1 MTKPA
6 ESISADIEIAAD
18 PLAVYALITDLDVLG
33 QLAAETTSHQWT
45 KGHTPTAGAQFTGRN
60 ENGKHAWSTTC
71 TVTDARP
78 GATFEFEVKSLVIPV
93 ARWRY
98 DIAPIEGGCLVTE
111 TTMDLRP
118 GWFKPIAALATGV
131 KDRAGA
137 NADHIRAT
145 LGRLKDRAEG
155 A

>member
-1 MTKPA
+1 M
-6 ESISADIEIAAD
+6 
-18 PLAVYALITDLDVLG
+18 YALITDLDVLSE
-33 QLAAETTSHQWT
+33 LAAETTSCTWT
-45 KGHTPTAGAQFTGRN
+45 KGHTPTAGAQFSGRN
-60 ENGKHAWSTTC
+60 QNGKHAWTTTC

-78 GATFEFEVKSLVIPV
+78 GTTFEFEVKSLVIPI

-118 GWFKPIAALATGV
+118 GWFKPIARLATGV
-131 KDRAGA
+131 TDRATA
-137 NADHIRAT
+137 NADHIRQT
-145 LGRLKDRAEG
+145 LARLKDRAER